1 DPLGDASGTPASA
14 SSVLKTSAEVL
25 RMPPVGTIIDYVG
38 GVTDLRARVL
48 RAVGEP
54 AKRLEED
61 HLRALRAVRLA
72 AKLGFEVE
80 TGTRV
85 AITAHASELAGVS
98 RERIG
103 EEVRRML
110 LHPERARAVAILN
123 ELALEGP
130 EQVSGGRGNGASI
143 GLCLAAW
150 AVDRVGGW
158 RMGVER
164 ELGEAVDRWRKAL
177 CLSNEE
183 RAEFGA
189 IIEMLGV
196 ISGE

>member
-123 ELALEGP
+123 ELALDGP
-130 EQVSGGRGNGASI
+130 VLMEACAGATGRTVALAGLEQVSGGRGNGASI
-143 GLCLAAW
+143 GLCLA
-150 AVDRVGGW
+150 
-158 RMGVER
+158 
-164 ELGEAVDRWRKAL
+164 
-177 CLSNEE
+177 
-183 RAEFGA
+183 
-189 IIEMLGV
+189 
-196 ISGE
+196 